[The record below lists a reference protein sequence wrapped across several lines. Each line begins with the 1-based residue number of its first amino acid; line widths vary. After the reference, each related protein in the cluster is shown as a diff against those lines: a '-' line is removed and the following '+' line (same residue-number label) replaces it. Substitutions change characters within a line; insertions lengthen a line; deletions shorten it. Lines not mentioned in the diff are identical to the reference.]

1 MNSLGMT
8 EPTAVIVEQYAEHLT
23 GRAASAVFGF
33 VLVGV
38 AGGAALGAIP
48 GHLSHSVIVGGVNY
62 FAVLLGAIA
71 GGIAGRSLGDKRA
84 TGLRLQ
90 SQLLLRQLQIEE
102 RLLQQRAPFAAP
114 APAPAPAIAPVLAPA
129 VPDPPPTAPVP
140 VVAAPVAAAIAE
152 PLPVATITAP
162 AAPPASLPS
171 LQPVGLATPPVVAP
185 APVPLAAAPPL
196 PVAPPALPV
205 PMPVA
210 PAPSAPRLVEQEP
223 VLPPLSS

>member
-23 GRAASAVFGF
+23 GRAASAVFSF

-48 GHLSHSVIVGGVNY
+48 GHLSHSVIAGGVNY

-90 SQLLLRQLQIEE
+90 AQLLLRQLQIEE
-102 RLLQQRAPFAAP
+102 QLLQQRA
-114 APAPAPAIAPVLAPA
+114 
-129 VPDPPPTAPVP
+129 
-140 VVAAPVAAAIAE
+140 
-152 PLPVATITAP
+152 
-162 AAPPASLPS
+162 
-171 LQPVGLATPPVVAP
+171 
-185 APVPLAAAPPL
+185 

-210 PAPSAPRLVEQEP
+210 PAPSAPRLVDQEP